1 MSRSFFLSLFERP
14 VQFSSECYRLYSVEV
29 KCLVD
34 FLMENASSHQ
44 LSLKAMLWQQHA
56 EVWLLLSQ
64 DLTDALF

>member
-14 VQFSSECYRLYSVEV
+14 VQFSSECYRLYSMEV

-34 FLMENASSHQ
+34 FLMEDASSHQ
-44 LSLKAMLWQQHA
+44 LSQQHA
-56 EVWLLLSQ
+56 EVWLLLSH